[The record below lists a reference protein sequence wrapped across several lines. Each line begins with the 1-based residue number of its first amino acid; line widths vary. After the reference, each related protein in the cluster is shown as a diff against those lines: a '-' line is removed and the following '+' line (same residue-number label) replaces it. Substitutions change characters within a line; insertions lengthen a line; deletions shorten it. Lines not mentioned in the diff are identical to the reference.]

1 MYIAI
6 EFFRPGVGFGAPAGH
21 NVFIKDF
28 DFPVGLVSNLADEV
42 EHALFAQG
50 DSFAGPRPVANGE
63 AEDGEALS
71 LMVDWQAKPGE
82 LLCR

>member
-1 MYIAI
+1 MYIPI
-6 EFFRPGVGFGAPAGH
+6 EFLWPDVGFGTPARH
-21 NVFIKDF
+21 NVFVKDF
-28 DFPVGLVSNLADEV
+28 DVPVGLVSNLADEV

-50 DSFAGPRPVANGE
+50 DSHAGPRPFADGE
-63 AEDGEALS
+63 GEDGEAVS

>member
-1 MYIAI
+1 MYIPI
-6 EFFRPGVGFGAPAGH
+6 ESLWPDVGFGTPARH

-42 EHALFAQG
+42 EHAEFAQG
-50 DSFAGPRPVANGE
+50 DSVAGPRPVA
-63 AEDGEALS
+63 DGEGEHGEVLS